1 MVAKILP
8 LWMLLWLFLQAT
20 RTFSRTSCM
29 EYILRK
35 GGWVKT
41 QSLITCLK
49 REILLCRGKRIS
61 GGIIS
66 LVHLTGLIRLWNYIH
81 WENVDSHIHTVYP
94 TYKYSFN
101 IQSPSNALSEVAWE
115 DTLATSELEL
125 QSISGKTSKHLKSEQ
140 SQKLS
145 HFLCSFYLQSN

>member
-1 MVAKILP
+1 MVVKILP
-8 LWMLLWLFLQAT
+8 LWILLWLFLQAT

-29 EYILRK
+29 EYILRM

-41 QSLITCLK
+41 QSWVTFLK

-81 WENVDSHIHTVYP
+81 RENVDSHIHTVYP

-125 QSISGKTSKHLKSEQ
+125 QSVSGKTSKHLKSKQ